1 MTIPTRSTGWRRKLC
16 GSSAVAGL
24 LLVLSGG
31 LVQADPPQGSN
42 PKVSRPAEKSTT
54 AAEPQQKRRVA
65 AAAVERTEQDLQ
77 SPLDE
82 AAALAF
88 AAQHHPELAAL
99 LKHMEK
105 PAPREYRAGILDVEW
120 SRQRLERTRERSP
133 ERYEL
138 ELSEWKL
145 NSQIRLLVARL
156 AMGESP
162 SQVAELKSLVRDRAT
177 VRLQLLEDDRDRMTA
192 RLERLESQIATRRTD
207 ADQIVEREVQ
217 NLVGS
222 ASAASARV
230 ANKPT
235 GANSKKQVTPSP
247 ATQKQSPSQS
257 ATSGSSASAVK
268 GKAPALKPKS
278 N

>member
-1 MTIPTRSTGWRRKLC
+1 MTIPTRRKGWRQKLC
-16 GSSAVAGL
+16 GGSAAAGL
-24 LLVLSGG
+24 LLILSGG

-54 AAEPQQKRRVA
+54 AEPQQKRKVA
-65 AAAVERTEQDLQ
+65 TAAVERSEQDLQ

-99 LKHMEK
+99 LRHMEK

-162 SQVAELKSLVRDRAT
+162 AQVAELKSLVRDRAA

-192 RLERLESQIATRRTD
+192 RLERLESQIAARRAD

-235 GANSKKQVTPSP
+235 GANSKKQATPSP
-247 ATQKQSPSQS
+247 ASQKPTPSQS
-257 ATSGSSASAVK
+257 TTGGSNASAVK
-268 GKAPALKPKS
+268 GKAPVPNPKS